1 LLHYR
6 VLHTSSRPSGGHLG
20 KDVCVPLVA
29 VDSMIIDLLDENLHV
44 QADIAEAIEAL
55 EPPPISLS
63 PSAYA
68 AYWLVALAPFWRS
81 CLYTFSETL
90 YQELAQMPASKRRY
104 AERLFSVAMSIGEAH
119 PDKYRTMD
127 EAQASH
133 AADFMALGLKKK
145 DAQHVADA
153 VRIGA
158 THFLTRDKKIL
169 ARGALIEKTWHI
181 RIMSPE
187 VFLLTSVKSG
197 APWPSRVPWPWEHSP
212 LQEAAI
218 SLGIGQSS

>member
-1 LLHYR
+1 
-6 VLHTSSRPSGGHLG
+6 
-20 KDVCVPLVA
+20 VPLVA
-29 VDSMIIDLLDENLHV
+29 VDSMIIDLLDESLRV
-44 QADIAEAIEAL
+44 EADFAEAIEAL

-68 AYWLVALAPFWRS
+68 VYWLVALAPFWRS

-90 YQELAQMPASKRRY
+90 YQELAQMPASKRQY
-104 AERLFSVAMSIGEAH
+104 AERLFSVAMSISETH
-119 PDKYRTMD
+119 PDKYGVTD
-127 EAQASH
+127 GAQASRI
-133 AADFMALGLKKK
+133 ADFVALGLKEK

-169 ARGALIEKTWHI
+169 ARAAPIGKRWHI
-181 RIMSPE
+181 RITSPE
-187 VFLLTSVKSG
+187 AFLLTSVKSG
-197 APWPSRVPWPWEHSP
+197 ASWPSRVPWPWEHGP

-218 SLGIGQSS
+218 ALGIGLSS

>member
-1 LLHYR
+1 MGN
-6 VLHTSSRPSGGHLG
+6 PNLG
-20 KDVCVPLVA
+20 EDVCVPLVA
-29 VDSMIIDLLDENLHV
+29 VDSMIIDLLDENLYV
-44 QADIAEAIEAL
+44 EADIAEAIEVL

-63 PSAYA
+63 SPAYA
-68 AYWLVALAPFWRS
+68 VYWLVALAPFWRS
-81 CLYTFSETL
+81 CLYTFSEIL

-104 AERLFSVAMSIGEAH
+104 AERLFSVAMSIKEAH
-119 PDKYRTMD
+119 PGEYRTID
-127 EAQASH
+127 ETQVPQPAV
-133 AADFMALGLKKK
+133 FIALGLKEK

-169 ARGALIEKTWHI
+169 ARAALIEKTWHI

-212 LQEAAI
+212 LQETAI
-218 SLGIGQSS
+218 ALGIGQSS

>member
-1 LLHYR
+1 M
-6 VLHTSSRPSGGHLG
+6 
-20 KDVCVPLVA
+20 PLVA

-44 QADIAEAIEAL
+44 EVDIAEAIEAL

-63 PSAYA
+63 SSAYA
-68 AYWLVALAPFWRS
+68 VYWLVALAPFWRS
-81 CLYTFSETL
+81 CLYTFSGIL

-104 AERLFSVAMSIGEAH
+104 AERLLSVAMSIREAH
-119 PDKYRTMD
+119 PGEYRTID
-127 EAQASH
+127 ETQAPRP
-133 AADFMALGLKKK
+133 ADFIALGLKEK

-169 ARGALIEKTWHI
+169 ARAALIEKTWHI

-187 VFLLTSVKSG
+187 AFLLTSVKSG
-197 APWPSRVPWPWEHSP
+197 ASWPSRVPWPWEHSP

-218 SLGIGQSS
+218 TLGIGQSS